1 MMKISTVIDI
11 NCKPEDVFPWID
23 EPNKAMLWQKGVK
36 SGEIIK
42 ETPEKIGTTFKETME
57 EDGKSLEMHGMITN
71 YIPNELISFQL
82 ESKIHK
88 VRVNYSIKG
97 ETEKSIVLIDST
109 INWKF
114 PMSIISVFIGSKI
127 KAKILDQTRFELSE
141 LKRLCE
147 TRTKE
152 M

>member
-1 MMKISTVIDI
+1 MMKISTAIDI
-11 NCKPEDVFPWID
+11 SCKPEEVFPWID

-71 YIPNELISFQL
+71 YIPNKLISFQL

-88 VRVNYSIKG
+88 VQVNYSIKG

-127 KAKILDQTRFELSE
+127 KTKILDQTRFELSE

>member
-1 MMKISTVIDI
+1 
-11 NCKPEDVFPWID
+11 
-23 EPNKAMLWQKGVK
+23 MLWQKGVK

-42 ETPEKIGTTFKETME
+42 ETSEKIGTTFKETME
-57 EDGKSLEMHGMITN
+57 EDSKSLEMNGMITN
-71 YIPNELISFQL
+71 YIPDKLISFQL

-88 VRVNYSIKG
+88 VQVTYSIKS
-97 ETEKSIVLIDST
+97 EPEKSIVLIDST

-114 PMSIISVFIGSKI
+114 PMIVISVFIGSKI
-127 KAKILDQTRFELSE
+127 KAKILDQTRSELTE

>member
-1 MMKISTVIDI
+1 MKISTTIDI
-11 NCKPEDVFPWID
+11 YREPEEVFSWIN
-23 EPNKAMLWQKGVK
+23 EPDKAMRWQKGVK

-42 ETPEKIGTTFKETME
+42 EIPEKIGTTFKEVME
-57 EDGKSLEMHGMITN
+57 ENGKSLIMYGEITN

-88 VRVNYSIKG
+88 VHVNYSVKG
-97 ETEKSIVLIDST
+97 EIEKSTVLIEST
-109 INWKF
+109 IDWKF
-114 PMSIISVFIGSKI
+114 PMNIICLIIGLKI
-127 KAKILDQTRFELSE
+127 KAKILDQTKSELSE

-147 TRTKE
+147 TKMNE

>member
-1 MMKISTVIDI
+1 MKISSAIDI
-11 NCKPEDVFPWID
+11 NCEPVEVFTWID
-23 EPNKAMLWQKGVK
+23 EPGKAMLWQKGVK

-42 ETPEKIGTTFKETME
+42 ETPERIGTTFKETME

-71 YIPNELISFQL
+71 YIPDELISFQL

-88 VRVNYSIKG
+88 VRVNYVIKG
-97 ETEKSIVLIDST
+97 EKDRSIVLIDST
-109 INWKF
+109 ISWKF
-114 PMSIISVFIGSKI
+114 PMSIISVFIGSRI
-127 KAKILDQTRFELSE
+127 RAKIQHQTQMELAE

-147 TRTKE
+147 TGTKE